1 MLLVNKLL
9 NKHIA
14 ITISKITF
22 NIKVRGEFKISFRS
36 HGEMEENMPKV
47 VVVYL
52 STSGNTK
59 AMADA
64 IAQGVE
70 SRNVDVSVVSFHEAK
85 MEDIKSAYAIAIGS
99 STFHYK
105 MLPPMEKFIDS
116 LAKANVNGKTGAAFG
131 SYGWSGEAP
140 VMIAEKMR
148 ALGMKVI
155 DPVLRIQYKPED
167 KDLEEC
173 KRLGKDIANK
183 VKKESTK
190 PGSIPKHED
199 VPISPHDVKMGEGGH

>member
-1 MLLVNKLL
+1 
-9 NKHIA
+9 
-14 ITISKITF
+14 
-22 NIKVRGEFKISFRS
+22 
-36 HGEMEENMPKV
+36 MPKV

-64 IAQGVE
+64 IVE
-70 SRNVDVSVVSFHEAK
+70 GAISRNVDATSMNFHEAK
-85 MEDIKSAYAIAIGS
+85 IEDLKTADAIALGS

-116 LAKANVNGKTGAAFG
+116 LSKLNAKDKVGAAFG

-140 VMIAEKMR
+140 GMIAEKMR
-148 ALGMKVI
+148 AIGMKVI
-155 DPVLRIQYKPED
+155 DPVLRVQYAPAE

-173 KRLGKDIANK
+173 KRLGKDLANK
-183 VKKESTK
+183 VKKA
-190 PGSIPKHED
+190 
-199 VPISPHDVKMGEGGH
+199 

>member
-1 MLLVNKLL
+1 
-9 NKHIA
+9 
-14 ITISKITF
+14 
-22 NIKVRGEFKISFRS
+22 
-36 HGEMEENMPKV
+36 MPKV

-64 IAQGVE
+64 IVEGVR
-70 SRNVDVSVVSFHEAK
+70 SRNIDAVAMNFHEARI
-85 MEDIKSAYAIAIGS
+85 EEIKSADAIAIGS
-99 STFHYK
+99 STFYYK

-116 LAKANVNGKTGAAFG
+116 LLKANVRGKAGAAFG

-148 ALGMKVI
+148 ELGISVI
-155 DPVLRIQYKPED
+155 DPVLRIQYQPTD

-173 KRLGKDIANK
+173 KRLGKDLANK
-183 VKKESTK
+183 VKKSA
-190 PGSIPKHED
+190 G
-199 VPISPHDVKMGEGGH
+199 

>member
-1 MLLVNKLL
+1 
-9 NKHIA
+9 
-14 ITISKITF
+14 
-22 NIKVRGEFKISFRS
+22 
-36 HGEMEENMPKV
+36 MPKV

-64 IAQGVE
+64 IAEGIM
-70 SRNVDVSVVSFHEAK
+70 SRNVAVMTMNFHEAK
-85 MEDIKSAYAIAIGS
+85 IEEIKDADAIVIGS
-99 STFHYK
+99 STFYYK
-105 MLPPMEKFIDS
+105 MLPPMEKFIEN
-116 LAKANVNGKTGAAFG
+116 LAKANVKGKIGAAFG

-148 ALGMKVI
+148 ELGMNVI
-155 DPVLRIQYKPED
+155 DPVLRIQYQPME

-183 VKKESTK
+183 VKKSAE
-190 PGSIPKHED
+190 KHIKTGKVEG
-199 VPISPHDVKMGEGGH
+199 VEVKMGEGGH

>member
-1 MLLVNKLL
+1 
-9 NKHIA
+9 
-14 ITISKITF
+14 
-22 NIKVRGEFKISFRS
+22 
-36 HGEMEENMPKV
+36 MPKL

-64 IAQGVE
+64 IVDGAI
-70 SRNVDVSVVSFHEAK
+70 SRNIDAVAINFHEAK
-85 MEDIKSAYAIAIGS
+85 IEDLKSADAIALGS
-99 STFHYK
+99 STFYYK

-116 LAKANVNGKTGAAFG
+116 LSKANTRGKIGAAFG

-140 VMIAEKMR
+140 IMIAEKMR
-148 ALGMKVI
+148 ELGMDVI
-155 DPVLRIQYKPED
+155 DPVLRIQYQPVE

-183 VKKESTK
+183 VKKKDTK
-190 PGSIPKHED
+190 PGSEPKRKDAPASMQE
-199 VPISPHDVKMGEGGH
+199 VKMGEGGH